1 MRAAVFLERD
11 GVLNHARVERLLQAS
26 PRTLD
31 EFKIKEEAIEPL
43 RALKEAGF
51 LLLATT
57 NQPGLSRGYQSRREL
72 DLMHNILQRR
82 FALDDMQICPH
93 DEMDRC
99 PCRKPKPGLLTEA
112 AFKWKLDLDRCFVI
126 SEKWQDAEAAHNAGC
141 TSLLI
146 KSPWNGSGHR
156 DFILPDLQA
165 VVHKILQIQLGMLA
179 SNEGPMAMAQ
189 LRT

>member
-11 GVLNHARVERLLQAS
+11 GVLNHARIERLLQTS
-26 PRTLD
+26 PLTLD
-31 EFKIKEEAIEPL
+31 EFRINEEAIEPL

-72 DLMHNILQRR
+72 DLMHGMLQKR
-82 FALDDMQICPH
+82 FALDDIQVCPH

-156 DFILPDLQA
+156 DFILPNLRA
-165 VVHKILQIQLGMLA
+165 VAHKILQIQLGALVCSEPA
-179 SNEGPMAMAQ
+179 PAHV
-189 LRT
+189 RI